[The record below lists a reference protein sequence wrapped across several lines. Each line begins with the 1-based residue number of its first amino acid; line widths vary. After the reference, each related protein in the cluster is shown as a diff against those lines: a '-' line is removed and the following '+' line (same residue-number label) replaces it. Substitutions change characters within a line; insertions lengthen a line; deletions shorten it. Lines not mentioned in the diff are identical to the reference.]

1 MLFLVFG
8 EGSVK
13 VVSVI
18 SIGSIEVLTL
28 LGVGVRSGM
37 DISTLSP
44 IELIADLIYLSTI
57 NSMAASAIESVGSS
71 STEL

>member
-57 NSMAASAIESVGSS
+57 NSMSASAIESVGSS